1 MKHTLPLLSALL
13 FASLAALTVAPAKAE
28 THITANLLLEAK
40 VSEVAPG
47 VYRIRAGEPEKIVPS
62 LVRAPA
68 NTDALAAMPKIAA
81 PPLPVS
87 AINIWQMARG
97 CRIELPLDTGEVI
110 YGLGLQCKHLEQNGW
125 RRTLYTAPGD
135 NNGAGMS
142 HAPVPFYVSTAGY
155 GILVDSARCLTF
167 SVGEKQRLAD
177 VSSLAA
183 AGEKQKIVTDV
194 TTLYGAEKRD
204 QSSVYVDVP
213 AAGGVD
219 VYLFAGP
226 RMGDAVARYN
236 LFSGGGCLPSLAGLG
251 PEYLIGTM
259 LESKAALE
267 TCAGFKHDRM
277 PVTSV
282 GLEPCWQTHAYSSS
296 YLWNREKFPDGFVE
310 SVRALGYQLTLWC
323 QLYIDPSSPL
333 LPLLGKRFG
342 DFEVWHG
349 LVPDVADPQ
358 AREIY
363 GDFLADHFI
372 RQGVAGFKLDEVDGS
387 PKTSEA
393 YRNWM
398 FPDFASFPSGAD
410 GDQLR
415 NLLGRLGVQAI
426 SDAFRKENRRTF
438 GLVRASQ
445 AWASPLSVAV
455 YSDEYNFNDY
465 LCYNLSAGVQGLLW
479 SPEVRHADNERDW
492 ARRVAAAAFSAK
504 MVYNDWQFPHPAW
517 KQPSLSANEH
527 EELLPDDNPYIR
539 IARRFSNLRMALL
552 PYLYQA
558 YGDYHRKGIAPVRP
572 LVADWPEDGN
582 MWHLED
588 QWMLGADLL
597 IALVTDA
604 NSFSSYTRQVVAD
617 AKKFRSLNGSCQ
629 ITNDGDTIELAMDFD
644 GLGIK
649 GAKTSLELQAGPC
662 TMRFTYRADAGNA
675 GIRLWTPDGK
685 ELREFHVDELPS
697 GRGWQTGAIRTTL
710 PKAGT
715 YSLYIG
721 KAHASNGARQIAFRN
736 ITVIQKPKHQDAKT
750 AWSREVYLPAGGWR
764 DFWTGAAVAG
774 GQWQV
779 VTATP
784 ERPPVFVRDNTLLPF
799 AEPLVTLNDKSVFTI
814 HLAAY
819 GDNPR
824 PCQLLEDDGTT
835 FDYEKGKWATLTV
848 NSAGEVQR
856 PDHGQPQRYQIEG
869 RAEEPSVLVERVVK
883 GEK

>member
-1 MKHTLPLLSALL
+1 MNVPRIAIAVLMG
-13 FASLAALTVAPAKAE
+13 LAGLCCVGQSIEVLKPDVTQ
-28 THITANLLLEAK
+28 
-40 VSEVAPG
+40 VAPG
-47 VYRIRAGEPEKIVPS
+47 VFRVRAGEPEKIVPS
-62 LVRAPA
+62 MVRQAPKEE
-68 NTDALAAMPKIAA
+68 ALAAMPKVDEI
-81 PPLPVS
+81 PLKG
-87 AINIWQMARG
+87 IKIWRMTRG
-97 CRIELPLDTGEVI
+97 CRIELPLGNAELI

-125 RRTLYTAPGD
+125 RRTLYTASGD
-135 NNGAGMS
+135 DNGAGMS

-155 GILVDSARCLTF
+155 GVLVDSARCLTF
-167 SVGEKQRLAD
+167 SVSEKQRLAD
-177 VSSLAA
+177 VNSLAA
-183 AGEKQKIVTDV
+183 EGGKQQNITDV
-194 TTLYGAEKRD
+194 AALYGPEKRD
-204 QSSVYVDVP
+204 KTSVYVDVP

-226 RMGDAVARYN
+226 RMGEAVARYN

-267 TCAGFKHDRM
+267 TCERFKLDRM

-282 GLEPCWQTHAYSSS
+282 GMEPCWQTHAYSSS
-296 YLWNREKFPDGFVE
+296 YLWNREKFPEGFVE
-310 SVRALGYQLTLWC
+310 TVRTLGYELTLWC

-333 LPLLGKRFG
+333 IPLLGKRFG
-342 DFEVWHG
+342 DFEVWNG
-349 LVPDVADPQ
+349 LVPDVADPKAQ
-358 AREIY
+358 EIY
-363 GDFLADHFI
+363 GNFLAANFI
-372 RQGVAGFKLDEVDGS
+372 RHGVAGFKLDEVDGS
-387 PKTSEA
+387 PKPSGV
-393 YRNWM
+393 YQNWM

-438 GLVRASQ
+438 GLVRATQ
-445 AWASPLSVAV
+445 AWSSPMSVAV

-465 LCYNLSAGVQGLLW
+465 LRYNLSAGVQGLLW

-517 KQPSLSANEH
+517 KQPNLSANEH
-527 EELLPDDNPYIR
+527 GDLLPDDNPYIR
-539 IARRFSNLRMALL
+539 TARRFSNLRMALL

-558 YGDYHRKGIAPVRP
+558 YGDYHRKGIAPIRP

-582 MWHLED
+582 TWHLED
-588 QWMLGADLL
+588 QWMFGADLL
-597 IALVTDA
+597 VAPLTEA
-604 NSFSSYTRQVVAD
+604 NSFSSYTSLVVAD
-617 AKKFRSLNGSCQ
+617 ANKFRSLNGSCQ
-629 ITNDGDTIELAMDFD
+629 ITKEGDTIELAMDFD

-649 GAKTSLELQAGPC
+649 GVKTPLELQAGPC

-685 ELREFHVDELPS
+685 ELREFHLDELPS
-697 GRGWQTGAIRTTL
+697 GRGWQTGVVRATL

-721 KAHASNGARQIAFRN
+721 KAHASNGARHIAFRN
-736 ITVIQKPKHQDAKT
+736 ITVIQKPQHQDVKT
-750 AWSREVYLPAGGWR
+750 AWNREVYLPEGRWR
-764 DFWTGAAVAG
+764 DFWTGAVVAG

-784 ERPPVFVRDNTLLPF
+784 EHPPVFVRDNTLLPL

-835 FDYEKGKWATLTV
+835 FDYDTGKWATLTV
-848 NSAGEVQR
+848 KADGSVDR
-856 PDHGQPQRYQIEG
+856 PDQGQPQRYNMAGKAQPPE
-869 RAEEPSVLVERVVK
+869 SVLK
-883 GEK
+883 LLLDGK